1 MILVLASIIDEAAA
15 SFVKHLASDAD
26 AALITCTDLA
36 SSPLNLHHPNFDA
49 STITVARETIRVD
62 RLAGFVNLL
71 PVVLPDE
78 LIFYD
83 EAERDYQAAEI
94 HALLTFFLSSLACP
108 VINRAT
114 ATSLTGPFHNPL
126 GWRQLARSLGI
137 PVSGIAICS
146 NAFANPFTVP
156 ADGGSIEVACLGNRV
171 IVPSSTVADTQTLI
185 LAQHGG
191 VEYLRAVYIRD
202 ASGDARYLTA
212 YTTPDV
218 KSAPTRAAIADY
230 FAVRRP

>member
-1 MILVLASIIDEAAA
+1 MILVLASIIDEVAAA
-15 SFVKHLASDAD
+15 FVKELASDAD
-26 AALITCTDLA
+26 ASLITCTDLA
-36 SSPLNLHHPNFDA
+36 AAPLNLHHPNFDA
-49 STITVARETIRVD
+49 STITVARETISVG
-62 RLAGFVNLL
+62 RLDGVVNLL

-114 ATSLTGPFHNPL
+114 ATSLTGPFHDPL

-137 PVSGIAICS
+137 AVSRIAVRS
-146 NAFANPFTVP
+146 DAFSNPFTVA
-156 ADGGSIEVACLGNRV
+156 ADDRSIEVGCLGNRV
-171 IVPSSTVADTQTLI
+171 IAPSDTVADAQTLI
-185 LAQHGG
+185 LARHGG
-191 VEYLRAVYIRD
+191 VEYLRAVYIRG
-202 ASGDARYLTA
+202 ASGDVRYLTA
-212 YTTPDV
+212 HTTPDV

-230 FAVRRP
+230 FAARRP